1 LTKPDQR
8 VKSVGVSVFFCDC
21 GKTLNQF
28 VNFETLVE
36 ASKNVEGVTSVQ
48 VHSSLCQE
56 NGLETIQEKIK
67 EGKPQA
73 IVIAACSKRFY
84 KPMFETLTKK
94 GVLNPFLAEIVNIRE
109 QCCWVHPK
117 KDEATAKA
125 KRLILAGIE
134 KAKNLKPVETKQFKI
149 QERALVIGAGV
160 AGIQAALDLA
170 NQGFKVYLLDQ
181 SPTIGGKMALLVKT
195 YPTDDCA
202 ICILGPKMAD
212 AAAHPNIQ
220 LLTYHDVVYVKKNP
234 AGFRVKVRKK
244 PRYVDVEKCT
254 GCGMC
259 AEKCPVKVPNEWN
272 GGLGYRKAIYIPYPQ
287 ALPKKYVVDAPQCL
301 YFQKGVCKI
310 CEKICPAK
318 APCFEQKPEET
329 QLEVGAVIVATGF
342 DEFDPSS
349 LPKYGYKKLK
359 DVVTQF
365 QLARILDPSGPTS
378 GKLKRPSDSEK
389 PKRIVMI
396 QCVGSRDPKV
406 NAYCSRYCC
415 MAAMKN
421 AMLIKVEQDP
431 DADITVLYKDVRAA
445 GKGFEEY
452 YVRAKE
458 RYGIKFVKGELIQV
472 SQDFKANELKIEY
485 ETPAN
490 QKAVLRSDLVV
501 LSCAVV
507 PSKGLRELA
516 KIIGVKIA
524 PDGFLKELDD
534 KVSSVE
540 TSTAGVYVCGV
551 AEGPKDIPES
561 VAQASAAASK
571 AALKMAEIVQ
581 KPMLIPVIEDEFCS
595 RCRLCEGACPFRAIV
610 FDEKKEEIKV
620 DETSCTGCGLC
631 VTACGA
637 NAIQLINNEYG
648 LVSRQIRSVL
658 TGADEKLKPIIIA
671 FCCDECG
678 YTALDNVGFRHQHYP
693 AGIIPIFVPCLS
705 GLSVQHVI
713 EALTLGAEDVLILG
727 CQDERCHFE
736 EGVAKARMRMG
747 LIKKVF
753 HEVGI
758 FANRVHVLPLSGSMV
773 QEFTSM
779 AGQMAKQSHRR
790 GRK

>member
-1 LTKPDQR
+1 MA
-8 VKSVGVSVFFCDC
+8 VSVFFCTC
-21 GKTLNQF
+21 GNTLNQF

-36 ASKNVEGVTSVQ
+36 ASKNVKEVASVH
-48 VHSSLCQE
+48 VHPSLCQE
-56 NGLETIQEKIK
+56 NGLEIIQKEIK
-67 EGKPQA
+67 EKKA
-73 IVIAACSKRFY
+73 RTIVVATCSKRFY
-84 KPMFETLTKK
+84 NPILETLGKD
-94 GVLNPFLAEIVNIRE
+94 VLNPSLAEVVNIRE

-125 KRLILAGIE
+125 KQLVLAGIE
-134 KAKNLKPVETKQFKI
+134 KAKNLKPIETKQFKI
-149 QERALVIGAGV
+149 QEQALVIGAGV
-160 AGIQAALDLA
+160 AGIQASLDLA

-220 LLTYHDVVYVKKNP
+220 LLTYHEVIDVKKNP
-234 AGFRVKVRKK
+234 TGFNVKVLEK

-259 AEKCPVKVPNEWN
+259 AEKCPIKVPNEWN
-272 GGLGYRKAIYIPYPQ
+272 GGLGYRKAIYVPFPQ
-287 ALPKKYVVDAPQCL
+287 ALPKKYVIDAPQCL

-318 APCFEQKPEET
+318 APNFDQEPKET
-329 QLEVGAVIVATGF
+329 QLEVGTVIVATGF

-349 LPKYGYKKLK
+349 IPKYGHKELK
-359 DVVTQF
+359 DVITQF

-396 QCVGSRDPKV
+396 QCVGSRDPKA

-431 DADITVLYKDVRAA
+431 DADITILYKDVRAA

-458 RYGIKFVKGELIQV
+458 RYGLKFVKGELTQV
-472 SQDFKANELKIEY
+472 SQDSKTNELKIEY
-485 ETPAN
+485 ETPTH
-490 QKAVLRSDLVV
+490 QKAVLKSDLVV

-516 KIIGVKIA
+516 RLLGVKIA
-524 PDGFLKELDD
+524 KDGFLKELDD

-540 TSTAGVYVCGV
+540 TDVAGVYVCGV

-561 VAQASAAASK
+561 VAQASASASK
-571 AALKMAEIVQ
+571 AALRMGKIVQ
-581 KPMLIPVIEDEFCS
+581 KPMLIPDIEDKFCS
-595 RCRLCEGACPFRAIV
+595 RCRLCEAACPFKAIV
-610 FDEKKEEIKV
+610 FDEKKDEMKVNEIL
-620 DETSCTGCGLC
+620 CTGCGLC
-631 VTACGA
+631 ATACGA
-637 NAIQLINNEYG
+637 QAIQLVNYEHEQ
-648 LVSRQIRSVL
+648 VSRQIRSIL
-658 TGADEKLKPIIIA
+658 TNADEKLKPTTVA
-671 FCCDECG
+671 FCCDECA
-678 YTALDNVGFRHQHYP
+678 YTALDNVGFRHHYYS

-705 GLSVQHVI
+705 GLSVKHVM

-736 EGVAKARMRMG
+736 EGIAKAKMRVN
-747 LIKKVF
+747 LINKVF
-753 HEVGI
+753 DELRI
-758 FANRVHVLPLSGSMV
+758 FADKVHILPLQGNMV

-779 AGQMAKQSHRR
+779 AKQVAEHTGKPLHKRR
-790 GRK
+790 QK